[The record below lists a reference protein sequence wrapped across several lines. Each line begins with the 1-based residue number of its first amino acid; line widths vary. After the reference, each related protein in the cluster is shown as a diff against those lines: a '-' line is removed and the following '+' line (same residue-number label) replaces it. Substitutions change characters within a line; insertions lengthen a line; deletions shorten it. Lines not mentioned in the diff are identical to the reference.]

1 MHNRPQNEANA
12 TTIENLD
19 AIFDETLDVFEE
31 DEKKSNGTIA
41 TEEIRK
47 AAEQSLHS
55 IFPGDLG
62 AKDKLTKELD
72 EKMTELSQ
80 AEKALIKKGD
90 TFNTASLQML
100 SNEISQFDQVLEEEI
115 RPEQIPSQEQI
126 KAQDDQAI
134 GDLYSN
140 FSTMV
145 DELKKKQEQEKEVSK
160 KKSQAQKKDETIG
173 EILQEMMDANSD
185 KEEDTVVTAEDVQK
199 EIEEL
204 KRQREKDQKE
214 AKEIQSQR
222 KAVVQELKQHQVN
235 QVVQQP
241 APAKQVQPAP
251 AKQVQP
257 APAKQVQPA
266 PAKQVQPAP
275 AKQVQPAPAKQ
286 TQAAP
291 KSEVPAKQV
300 QQPASAKQTQPTAA
314 PAQQPKPK
322 ITNPN
327 AMAYIQQ
334 YERQE
339 AAREKAMFWTAVV
352 GVLLPVISWPFLV
365 MMWKRKEKAPIVK
378 IVATDAEME
387 RVKTQR
393 NEWKRKIMSGTGV
406 QAKIVSPAPDDKNT
420 TQKVCYSRKGE
431 WLVDSAKAERFWL
444 FAHTD
449 VPVTEEA
456 VRQHN
461 QSKLD
466 SVTIVKGLRK

>member
-251 AKQVQP
+251 AKQ
-257 APAKQVQPA
+257 
-266 PAKQVQPAP
+266 
-275 AKQVQPAPAKQ
+275 